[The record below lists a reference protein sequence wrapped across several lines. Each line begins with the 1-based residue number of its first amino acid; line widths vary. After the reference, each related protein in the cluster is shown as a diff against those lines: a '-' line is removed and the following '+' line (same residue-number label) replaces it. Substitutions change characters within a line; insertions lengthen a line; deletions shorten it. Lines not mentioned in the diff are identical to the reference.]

1 MFRGTS
7 KLVKSGRCF
16 WASVLLLILAARQVY
31 RAEELFERNAKAQ
44 NDMTESRSIDGH
56 RNLSVA
62 IHFQGRKDFREL
74 MLHSWNPARST
85 YTGVCRALDAV
96 SAISDTALDPT
107 TTTPHR
113 RAVVSVN
120 VSCAQIYADGW
131 GTGNVIELLY
141 TLRLQCLAYNATL
154 VVSCPDAK
162 VTSSELVLPW
172 LLGTFQPAES
182 SFQSISAT
190 SAYWASPNGK
200 QPVTAVQRAC
210 NPQRTMPLGRLYRDW
225 QFRLRV
231 MAICLAGLP
240 LHRPTHPSHAFAAE
254 YIWPGKATRPT
265 AISFKEQTWWAR
277 RRQYTAMDW
286 TFFPPTSDILSFELP
301 HRHDIPPLASLFKEE
316 PLDDVAI
323 HFRCGDLMGTDHG
336 QYEFLKF
343 SGYARYISPEA
354 RTIGIVTQS
363 FAPPPIQSQNSGNKS
378 GLQQISSLPIRSK
391 DFTDVVR
398 DRCLIVVSALVEYI
412 QQRHPHSL
420 VSIRNG
426 PRETIPSSYVRL
438 IMANQT
444 IAGISSTFGVFPTTT
459 TFGTGYLSS
468 PERNQSALRT
478 RWMVEE
484 FANQRV
490 ANIILVE
497 GNPHA
502 KVSTILRMWETQGA
516 ERVVEWFRS

>member
-1 MFRGTS
+1 M
-7 KLVKSGRCF
+7 VKSGRYF
-16 WASVLLLILAARQVY
+16 WVSVLLFILAAWQVY
-31 RAEELFERNAKAQ
+31 RAKELVENSAKAQ
-44 NDMTESRSIDGH
+44 NGTTESRSSDGP
-56 RNLSVA
+56 RNLSVM
-62 IHFQGRKDFREL
+62 IHFQGSKDFREL
-74 MLHSWNPARST
+74 MLHSWNPAGSS
-85 YTGVCRALDAV
+85 YKGVCRALDAV
-96 SAISDTALDPT
+96 PSFTDTALDPT
-107 TTTPHR
+107 TTTPLHR
-113 RAVVSVN
+113 RAVVSMN
-120 VSCAQIYADGW
+120 VSCAQLYADGW

-154 VVSCPDAK
+154 VASCPDAK
-162 VTSSELVLPW
+162 ATRSELVLPW
-172 LLGTFQPAES
+172 LLGTFQPTNT
-182 SFQSISAT
+182 SFQSISAAA
-190 SAYWASPNGK
+190 AYLASPEWR
-200 QPVTAVQRAC
+200 QPVVTAVQRAC
-210 NPQRTMPLGRLYRDW
+210 SPQRTMPLGRLYRDW

-254 YIWPGKATRPT
+254 YVWPGKATMPT
-265 AISFKEQTWWAR
+265 AISFKEQTRWARR
-277 RRQYTAMDW
+277 RRQYTARDL
-286 TFFPPTSDILSFELP
+286 TFFPPASDILSFELP
-301 HRHDIPPLASLFKEE
+301 PQHDIPPLALLFQEE
-316 PLDDVAI
+316 PLDDVAV

-363 FAPPPIQSQNSGNKS
+363 FTPPPIQSQSSGNNSGHQQFS
-378 GLQQISSLPIRSK
+378 VLQIRSK

-398 DRCLIVVSALVEYI
+398 DRCFVVVSALVDYI

-444 IAGISSTFGVFPTTT
+444 IAGISSTFGVFPTTA

-468 PERNQSALRT
+468 PERNQTALRT

-490 ANIILVE
+490 DNIVLVE

-516 ERVVEWFRS
+516 ESVVEWFRS

>member
-1 MFRGTS
+1 M
-7 KLVKSGRCF
+7 VKSGRCF
-16 WASVLLLILAARQVY
+16 WASIVLFILAAWQVY
-31 RAEELFERNAKAQ
+31 RAEELFESSAKAQ
-44 NDMTESRSIDGH
+44 DGTTESCSSDGC
-56 RNLSVA
+56 RNLSVT
-62 IHFQGRKDFREL
+62 IYFQGSKDFREL
-74 MLHSWNPARST
+74 MLHSWNPAGST
-85 YTGVCRALDAV
+85 YKGVCRTLDAV
-96 SAISDTALDPT
+96 SSIADTALDPT
-107 TTTPHR
+107 TATPHR

-120 VSCAQIYADGW
+120 VSCAQLYADGW

-154 VVSCPDAK
+154 VVSCSDAK
-162 VTSSELVLPW
+162 ATRSELVLPW
-172 LLGTFQPAES
+172 LLGTFQPTET
-182 SFQSISAT
+182 SFQSISGA
-190 SAYWASPNGK
+190 ALPEWK
-200 QPVTAVQRAC
+200 QPVIAVQRAC
-210 NPQRTMPLGRLYRDW
+210 SPQRTMPLGRLYRDW

-240 LHRPTHPSHAFAAE
+240 LHLPTHPSHAFAAK
-254 YIWPGKATRPT
+254 YVWPGKATMPT
-265 AISFKEQTWWAR
+265 DIAFKEQTWWAR
-277 RRQYTAMDW
+277 RRQQYTATDL
-286 TFFPPTSDILSFELP
+286 TFFPSASDILPFELP
-301 HRHDIPPLASLFKEE
+301 HRHDNPPLSSLFQEE

-343 SGYARYISPEA
+343 SGYTRHISPEA

-363 FAPPPIQSQNSGNKS
+363 FAPPSIQSQNNSGR
-378 GLQQISSLPIRSK
+378 QQISTLQIRSK

-398 DRCLIVVSALVEYI
+398 DRCFIVVSALVDYI
-412 QQRHPHSL
+412 KQRHPDSL

-444 IAGISSTFGVFPTTT
+444 IAGLSSTFGVFPTIA

-468 PERNQSALRT
+468 PERNQTAVRT
-478 RWMVEE
+478 SWMVEE

-490 ANIILVE
+490 ANILLVE

-516 ERVVEWFRS
+516 DRVVEWFCS